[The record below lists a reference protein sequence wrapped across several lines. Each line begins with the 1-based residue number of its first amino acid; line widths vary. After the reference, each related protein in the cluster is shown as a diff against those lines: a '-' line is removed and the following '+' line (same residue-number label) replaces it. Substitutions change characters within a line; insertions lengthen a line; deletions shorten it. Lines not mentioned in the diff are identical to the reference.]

1 MLDLLQELLLLVHE
15 VGRNGAHHLTSRAH
29 GELSLDGAAL
39 FLGSRVRVYALLTH
53 PVEEL
58 TWDLHECLLGEHV
71 RVTLVV
77 VEGDKLNDVSGHV
90 LTVGLRVERFIVTIK
105 SLHGIEIGIA
115 DANNNDSHGV
125 VRTSDNLV
133 NGLVHIANDTICHDH
148 QNVELLVHL
157 SDLRKGNIVVAFA
170 DDVGEVGRSVK
181 LAAVKGSLVAISNFL
196 DTVDTR
202 IENIAIKSEAVRAS
216 VGVGR
221 DGSAEAVEID
231 LFVAIIELQDIAY
244 RLDGLK
250 ILVLLGVE
258 VMERTRL
265 PGVTI

>member
-1 MLDLLQELLLLVHE
+1 
-15 VGRNGAHHLTSRAH
+15 
-29 GELSLDGAAL
+29 
-39 FLGSRVRVYALLTH
+39 
-53 PVEEL
+53 
-58 TWDLHECLLGEHV
+58 
-71 RVTLVV
+71 
-77 VEGDKLNDVSGHV
+77 
-90 LTVGLRVERFIVTIK
+90 LRE
-105 SLHGIEIGIA
+105 
-115 DANNNDSHGV
+115 
-125 VRTSDNLV
+125 
-133 NGLVHIANDTICHDH
+133 
-148 QNVELLVHL
+148 
-157 SDLRKGNIVVAFA
+157 GNIVVAFA

-181 LAAVKGSLVAISNFL
+181 LAAVKGSLVAIGNFL

-221 DGSAEAVEID
+221 DGSAEAVEVD

-265 PGVTI
+265 PGVTV